1 MKYFIYIIFT
11 LTFLSSNLYSFTL
24 DLKSSDSLLGVIVDE
39 IIENL
44 DQEIVPN
51 SIDQTSNSI
60 NNDLRI
66 STTADITEK
75 VINEKNHSDEKKV
88 KTDLDLSSQLDSA
101 TSDAVLLAT
110 ARKQLQKGYDYF
122 NGDNGVEK
130 NYRKAVIEWE
140 LASKSGLAQA
150 QVELGISYMHGEGV
164 NYNPAIAYMWISNS
178 IIEFYSVNRKEGLKN
193 SHRNSKYRMDKKI
206 IPQAKEALMK
216 LYGNMPSSDLIKG
229 TNLANSCYKQ
239 KFKNCESDH
248 LTYSIELEK
257 KANESNLPI
266 CPKDDPKKLYQL
278 KWNNCFGAIENENGR
293 YEGEFKDGY
302 SHGQGLF
309 VWKMGN
315 KYEGEYVK
323 NMREGYGVQNYANG
337 DVYEG
342 MWLND
347 AFDGPGKLTWADG
360 KVEEGIYKNFK
371 LINENINID
380 SKLINV
386 NKEYVTILT
395 ADVYENPFLEST
407 FLQSIS
413 RGSIVLVA
421 KKTDVGDWYL
431 LKDVKNNMI
440 EEDAVKIIG
449 YSPAEFFIS
458 LETVYSGKTDNLNK
472 FSKLPGSLLFD
483 SYLNYI
489 IIKKM
494 HQARVGYSAVY
505 INDDELAKAK
515 TLVKEIEET
524 IVSQYQVDEGLVWD
538 LSINEYKKS
547 YSAIDLIVSSGLFSN
562 DGSRLAKINLMG
574 LNIIA
579 EEVTGN
585 HSIEKDF

>member
-11 LTFLSSNLYSFTL
+11 FIFLSSNLYSFTL
-24 DLKSSDSLLGVIVDE
+24 DLESSDNLLGVIVDE

-44 DQEIVPN
+44 DKEIVPN
-51 SIDQTSNSI
+51 SLDQTSSSI
-60 NNDLRI
+60 NNDLKI
-66 STTADITEK
+66 STTVD
-75 VINEKNHSDEKKV
+75 INENDDYVEKKV

-101 TSDAVLLAT
+101 ASDDVLLAT
-110 ARKQLQKGYDYF
+110 AREQLQKGYDYF
-122 NGDNGVEK
+122 NGNNGVEQ

-140 LASKSGLAQA
+140 LASKTGLAQA
-150 QVELGISYMHGEGV
+150 QLELGTSYIYGEGV

-178 IIEFYSVNRKEGLKN
+178 LIEFYSVNRKDGLKN
-193 SHRNSKYRMDKKI
+193 SHRNSIYRMDKET
-206 IPQAKEALMK
+206 IPLARETLMK
-216 LYGNMPSSDLIKG
+216 LYADMPSSDLIKG
-229 TNLANSCYKQ
+229 TSLANSCYKQ

-266 CPKDDPKKLYQL
+266 CPEDDPKKLYQL

-302 SHGQGLF
+302 SHGTGSF
-309 VWKMGN
+309 VWNMGN

-323 NMREGYGVQNYANG
+323 NTREGYGVQNYANG

-360 KVEEGIYKNFK
+360 EVEEGIWKNFK
-371 LINENINID
+371 LIIDNKNID
-380 SKLINV
+380 SKLIDV
-386 NKEYVTILT
+386 NKEYVAIST
-395 ADVYENPFLEST
+395 ADIYENPFLKST
-407 FLQSIS
+407 FLKSIT
-413 RGSIVLVA
+413 RGSLVLVA
-421 KKTDVGDWYL
+421 KKTEVGDWYL
-431 LKDVKNNMI
+431 IKDVKDNMI

-458 LETVYSGKTDNLNK
+458 LETVYRGKTDNLNK

-494 HQARVGYSAVY
+494 HQARIGYSAVY
-505 INDDELAKAK
+505 INDDELKKAK
-515 TLVKEIEET
+515 TLIKEIEEA

-538 LSINEYKKS
+538 LSISEYKKS
-547 YSAIDLIVSSGLFSN
+547 YSAVDLIVSSGLFNS
-562 DGSRLAKINLMG
+562 DGSRLAKINLIG
-574 LNIIA
+574 LNIVA
-579 EEVTGN
+579 EEVTGKN
-585 HSIEKDF
+585 LIEKDF